1 MKNEGKNPPD
11 RADFIFIKEL
21 DKSEV
26 EGGETELVYCRGV
39 ASEPLKLAGSLQGTL
54 GLPLPLQT
62 QRLAVNIVSC
72 TGAPRGSPTVII
84 YSFV

>member
-26 EGGETELVYCRGV
+26 SGCSDEHCVHDDALRATMISLRENDDMIAPKRGEATHRLR
-39 ASEPLKLAGSLQGTL
+39 SNH
-54 GLPLPLQT
+54 
-62 QRLAVNIVSC
+62 RLA
-72 TGAPRGSPTVII
+72 
-84 YSFV
+84 